1 MAEDDLA
8 TERARLE
15 AVAWGADSTP
25 AEAARARIALEDL
38 TAGRRPR
45 RSSAADAVGGRTGR
59 PDAGQAVPADPRTGS
74 VPTTAAPSDRDLSAR
89 GRHDVPG
96 PASALDA
103 PFDTASGT
111 APPAPTAA
119 GEVASGP
126 AEAPPSVTQAD
137 HGSDATTG
145 DGRGAG
151 LQAGWR
157 RRVRDLLW
165 TRRPRV
171 WIALGAIAAVG
182 VAFAAGTVVGTAR
195 PSMPAAPS
203 ITPTAGTVTLEQLLD
218 VPQTYADQL
227 PGPVDAPVSLHST
240 RLIFTNRALDGGDL
254 ETPWSV
260 WAGVGTDRSTI
271 CLVAS
276 ADRIESST
284 ACYPREDALHGSVSL
299 SAQSTSGTLTLWLRG
314 GGVQGTVTDGY

>member
-1 MAEDDLA
+1 MADDDLA
-8 TERARLE
+8 KERARLE

-25 AEAARARIALEDL
+25 AEAARARIALQDL
-38 TAGRRPR
+38 AAGRLPR
-45 RSSAADAVGGRTGR
+45 RPSSAETPAECGGGRTAEPVALPEHGTANAPEVAAAR
-59 PDAGQAVPADPRTGS
+59 AG
-74 VPTTAAPSDRDLSAR
+74 
-89 GRHDVPG
+89 
-96 PASALDA
+96 DA
-103 PFDTASGT
+103 PAVDRRGDPGSGAAASGV
-111 APPAPTAA
+111 
-119 GEVASGP
+119 VASGP
-126 AEAPPSVTQAD
+126 TVPPATVASADPEAA
-137 HGSDATTG
+137 ATTD
-145 DGRGAG
+145 DGGGAS

-157 RRVRDLLW
+157 RRVHDLLW

-171 WIALGAIAAVG
+171 WIALGAAAAVG

-254 ETPWSV
+254 ETPWNV

-271 CLVAS
+271 CLVAT

-299 SAQSTSGTLTLWLRG
+299 SAQSRSGTLTLWLRG
-314 GGVQGTVTDGY
+314 GGVQGTVTDSY